1 MFSSCCSSYSFTEP
15 CSERVPNFSPAHRAL
30 IVPCPSFLVP
40 SSLLIPS
47 SLPASFFSCH
57 VPTFRPLPEVFEV
70 KMTSRQRRKR
80 ESTSPKA
87 SSRPELLPL
96 IPEGMEVTSPAR
108 LEGGPSRAGP
118 WQEPS
123 SPSGSE
129 ALIAETP
136 SRRELAAVHP
146 WLEPKQAALLWRC
159 GIAFEDTCCS
169 KSRNDSGPRLK
180 GTSEEHTVRQRGTRV
195 LELRLA

>member
-1 MFSSCCSSYSFTEP
+1 MSCCSSYSVTEP
-15 CSERVPNFSPAHRAL
+15 SSERVPNFSLAQHAL
-30 IVPCPSFLVP
+30 IVPCLSCLVP
-40 SSLLIPS
+40 P
-47 SLPASFFSCH
+47 SLPSPFFSYH
-57 VPTFRPLPEVFEV
+57 VPTFRPLPEVFEI
-70 KMTSRQRRKR
+70 KMTSRQRRRR
-80 ESTSPKA
+80 EATSPKA

-96 IPEGMEVTSPAR
+96 LPEGTEVTSPAG
-108 LEGGPSRAGP
+108 LEGRPSRAEP
-118 WQEPS
+118 WQEPLR
-123 SPSGSE
+123 PSGSE

-169 KSRNDSGPRLK
+169 KSRNESGPQLK
-180 GTSEEHTVRQRGTRV
+180 GHQQSTQCVKRGTRV